1 MKKDKTETPAKRI
14 QILSLKLV
22 REGSILYQ
30 TRRISSPKDAVGI
43 GQQFL
48 EDADREQVIVCC
60 LDTKNQPLSI
70 SVVSMGI
77 LNSSLIHPREIFKTA
92 ILTNAASLIL
102 YHNHPSGE
110 TEPSTEDINITKR
123 IKEAGVLMGIELID
137 HIIIGS
143 EGRFLSLKEEGLL

>member
-14 QILSLKLV
+14 HILSLKLV

-110 TEPSTEDINITKR
+110 TEPSKEDINITKR

-137 HIIIGS
+137 HIIIGP

>member
-14 QILSLKLV
+14 QILSLRLV

-92 ILTNAASLIL
+92 ILTNAASIMLF
-102 YHNHPSGE
+102 HNHPSGDP
-110 TEPSTEDINITKR
+110 EPSNEDLSITKR
-123 IKEAGVLMGIELID
+123 IKEAGELMGIELLD

-143 EGRFLSLKEEGLL
+143 EDRYYSLKEQGLV

>member
-110 TEPSTEDINITKR
+110 TEPSKEDINITKR

-143 EGRFLSLKEEGLL
+143 EGRYLSLKEEGLL

>member
-1 MKKDKTETPAKRI
+1 MKKDRTEPPAKRI
-14 QILSLKLV
+14 QILSLRLV

-48 EDADREQVIVCC
+48 KDADREQVIVCC

-92 ILTNAASLIL
+92 ILTNAASIMLF
-102 YHNHPSGE
+102 HNHPSGDP
-110 TEPSTEDINITKR
+110 EPSNEDLSITQR
-123 IKEAGVLMGIELID
+123 IKEAGVLMGIELLD
-137 HIIIGS
+137 HIIIGT
-143 EGRFLSLKEEGLL
+143 EGRYCSLKEKGLV

>member
-22 REGSILYQ
+22 REGCFHYQ

-110 TEPSTEDINITKR
+110 TEVSTEDINITKR

-143 EGRFLSLKEEGLL
+143 EGRYLSMKEEGLL

>member
-22 REGSILYQ
+22 REGCFHYQ
-30 TRRISSPKDAVGI
+30 TRRISAPKDAVGI

-92 ILTNAASLIL
+92 ILTNAASIMLF
-102 YHNHPSGE
+102 HNHPSGDP
-110 TEPSTEDINITKR
+110 EPSNEDLSITQR
-123 IKEAGVLMGIELID
+123 IKEAGVLMGIELLD
-137 HIIIGS
+137 HIIIGT
-143 EGRFLSLKEEGLL
+143 EGRYCSLKEKGLV